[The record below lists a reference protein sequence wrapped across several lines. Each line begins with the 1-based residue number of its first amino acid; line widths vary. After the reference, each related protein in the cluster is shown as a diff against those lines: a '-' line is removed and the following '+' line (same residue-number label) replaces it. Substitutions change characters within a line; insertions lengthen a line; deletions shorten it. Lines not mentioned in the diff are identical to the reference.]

1 MILEKDGLS
10 LELLRKLSYQ
20 TSLDVSLKKNLHY
33 FEHKMLMSD
42 IEKYIEYLDNTE
54 LLQQIK
60 MDYRIKSMQSVEYK
74 YKRYYPEHQT
84 RKVFND
90 ILGFRGLCDNYTE
103 VLALEINENIRI
115 ADMTQGKAN
124 DDGYRGV
131 HVYFQ
136 VDNSYYP
143 IEIQY
148 NTFYDRQLNN
158 WLHKYIYKKK
168 DYNSELG
175 KVMRQN
181 YESGNIKTEAEF
193 MEVLNH
199 VLSNS

>member
-10 LELLRKLSYQ
+10 LELLRELSYQ

-54 LLQQIK
+54 LLQQIR

-103 VLALEINENIRI
+103 VLALEKNENIRI

-175 KVMRQN
+175 KAMRQN
-181 YESGNIKTEAEF
+181 YESGNIKTETEF

>member
-10 LELLRKLSYQ
+10 LELLRELSYQ

-42 IEKYIEYLDNTE
+42 IEKYIKYLDNAE

-103 VLALEINENIRI
+103 VLALEKNENIRI

-148 NTFYDRQLNN
+148 
-158 WLHKYIYKKK
+158 
-168 DYNSELG
+168 
-175 KVMRQN
+175 
-181 YESGNIKTEAEF
+181 
-193 MEVLNH
+193 VL
-199 VLSNS
+199 